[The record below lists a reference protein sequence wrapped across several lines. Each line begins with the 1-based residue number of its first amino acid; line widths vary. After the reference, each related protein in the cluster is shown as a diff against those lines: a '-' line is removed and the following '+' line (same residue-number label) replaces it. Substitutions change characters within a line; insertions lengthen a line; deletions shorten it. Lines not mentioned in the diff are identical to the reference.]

1 MCPGGQAPVLVTSVS
16 RACVT
21 KTLKAASLEGNVPL
35 RPWVGQLCNNIFRY
49 KTLSFTSSV
58 LPSLA
63 LSLKPLGDGHC
74 FPNFMKEQRLREG
87 QSPKMTQLEM
97 TEWHLDRNLAAS
109 RAQMLG
115 YLLFEGEVCEHSLA
129 DLH

>member
-1 MCPGGQAPVLVTSVS
+1 MGTV
-16 RACVT
+16 
-21 KTLKAASLEGNVPL
+21 
-35 RPWVGQLCNNIFRY
+35 
-49 KTLSFTSSV
+49 
-58 LPSLA
+58 
-63 LSLKPLGDGHC
+63 

-109 RAQMLG
+109 RARMLG
-115 YLLFEGEVCEHSLA
+115 HLLFEGEVCEHSLT